1 MNSTKLVDYFTSK
14 QGKYLVL
21 LNETKVKLGR
31 VDVTPYTMRLNFTYN
46 TEVVSIDIDK
56 LYSDSIEMHIPQ
68 GLYMTTVVK
77 IPNTQ
82 SVSSV
87 LHKVLE
93 EWVRQVQNDGIFGF
107 VWEEF

>member
-14 QGKYLVL
+14 QGKYLIL
-21 LNETKVKLGR
+21 PDETKVRLSN
-31 VDVTPYTMRLNFTYN
+31 VDLMSYIMRLTFTYN

-56 LYSDSIEMHIPQ
+56 LFSDSIEMHIPQ

-87 LHKVLE
+87 LHMVLE
-93 EWVRQVQNDGIFGF
+93 EWVRQVQNDGVFGF
-107 VWEEF
+107 VWEEL

>member
-14 QGKYLVL
+14 QGKYLIL
-21 LNETKVKLGR
+21 PDENKVRLSN
-31 VDVTPYTMRLNFTYN
+31 VDLMSYIMRLTFTYN
-46 TEVVSIDIDK
+46 TEVVAIDIDK

-107 VWEEF
+107 VWEEL

>member
-1 MNSTKLVDYFTSK
+1 MNSTKLVDYFKSK
-14 QGKYLVL
+14 QGKYLIL
-21 LNETKVKLGR
+21 PDETKVKLYR
-31 VDVTPYTMRLNFTYN
+31 VDVTPYTIRLHFTYN
-46 TEVVSIDIDK
+46 TEVVAIDIDK

-77 IPNTQ
+77 ITNTQ

-93 EWVRQVQNDGIFGF
+93 EWVSQVQNDGIFGF
-107 VWEEF
+107 VWEEL